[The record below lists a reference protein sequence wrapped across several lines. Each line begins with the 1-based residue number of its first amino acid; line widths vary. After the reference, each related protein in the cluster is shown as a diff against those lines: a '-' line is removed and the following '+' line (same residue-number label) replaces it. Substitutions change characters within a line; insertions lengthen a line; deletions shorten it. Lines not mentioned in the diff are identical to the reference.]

1 MSRMLKRWESPRRE
15 GRNDKGRGG
24 SARAR
29 QVRKQQQML
38 KNKLKNTPEPNSE
51 IDKKQKGEENL
62 NSSLFFFVNNI
73 LAES

>member
-38 KNKLKNTPEPNSE
+38 KNKLKNTPEPNLE

-62 NSSLFFFVNNI
+62 NSSLFF
-73 LAES
+73 L

>member
-38 KNKLKNTPEPNSE
+38 KNKLKNTPEPNPE